1 MRLYTGQGDRG
12 ETGLIGGERVAKD
25 HPRVAA
31 YGDVDELNAALGVA
45 ATVCDEELADR
56 AQAVQEQLFVLGAE
70 LSSRTP
76 DESTPCISAEEVK
89 KIEGWIDEASDAV
102 TPLQRFVLPGGSE
115 AGARFHLAR
124 TVCRRAERSV
134 VSLSLQECV
143 SPQVIIYLNRVSD
156 LLFAWA
162 RLANARAGVPDVE
175 WHRPASP

>member
-12 ETGLIGGERVAKD
+12 ETGLFDGERVTKD
-25 HPRVAA
+25 HPRVDA
-31 YGDVDELNAALGVA
+31 YGNVDELNAAMGLA
-45 ATVCDEELADR
+45 ATVCDEELAGR
-56 AQAVQEQLFVLGAE
+56 VQALQEQLFVLGAE

-76 DESTPCISAEEVK
+76 DESTPCIGVDEVK
-89 KIEGWIDEASDAV
+89 KLEAWIDEASDAV
-102 TPLQRFVLPGGSE
+102 APLKRFVLPGGSE

-134 VSLSLQECV
+134 VSLSLQERV
-143 SPQVIIYLNRVSD
+143 SPQVIIFLNRVSD